1 MFGRKKSDKKRAE
14 QQRHM
19 PGEELNVMEYPGK
32 EEGPAATF
40 QSTLEEWFRYWGE
53 SYPYN
58 MHSCALIRTFV

>member
-1 MFGRKKSDKKRAE
+1 
-14 QQRHM
+14 M